1 MRERL
6 KSIIFSI
13 SVIVITLLFL
23 AVLEGISFYIY
34 SILTVNYTE
43 LEAST
48 KFLTIS
54 TAVLIPFILIA
65 ISLRN
70 AVLIE
75 ILDAIVVISIA
86 WIVIS
91 AVNALIYSYTIGVDY
106 IGGFFESISG
116 FTGTGLTIF
125 SRPEDLPYTI
135 LIWRASTQW
144 IGELSVIVFST
155 ALLPYIHR
163 VLGRVYI
170 VERGVK
176 LGPTILSTS
185 RRLLAIYVFL
195 TSLGVLMLMLSGMS
209 FLDALAHSMTGIAT
223 GGMSTNSQSIG
234 FWYNVV
240 GYKILITSIIIMVF
254 GALNFVDLHN
264 LFRGKI
270 KKFFKSLEVKWF
282 LYISIFL
289 VVAVVIVVLT
299 CYGFKSE
306 ILVLAL
312 YNTISGLTTTG
323 FQVGNIG
330 REYNDILKLVI
341 IVAMAIGGATF
352 STAGGIKIKRVVIA
366 LKSLGW
372 SFAKPFILERV
383 YFVKRIGEE
392 VIEEEDISSTYAY
405 ITFYSLT
412 AIFFSAA
419 LYIVLNISGYT
430 WSRNYIDVL
439 FEIVSA
445 LSCVGLSTGITSIS
459 MPIYAKILLIIAMYL
474 GRLEFAPIYVLVG
487 YWYKSKVTL

>member
-54 TAVLIPFILIA
+54 TAILIPFILIA

-75 ILDAIVVISIA
+75 ILDAIVVVSIA
-86 WIVIS
+86 WIVIP
-91 AVNALIYSYTIGVDY
+91 AVNALIYSYTIGIDY
-106 IGGFFESISG
+106 IDGFFESISG

-392 VIEEEDISSTYAY
+392 IIEEEDISSTYAY

-474 GRLEFAPIYVLVG
+474 GRLEFAPIYILVG